1 MNRHRHQETIKT
13 GSDRARIA
21 QRSVAMARIPSSG
34 TAPWLGAALGIVIT
48 IAVGLA
54 LLPVRSDVTSAT
66 VALILVVVV
75 VGAAIVGGSPAAIV
89 TAIAAALTLNVG
101 FIKPYGTLDI
111 ADVDRG
117 TELVA
122 FLAVALLVGQLVSR
136 LVRRRTQISEAS
148 QRVRVLDERVEQ
160 LSHER
165 SQLASQATRA
175 EELEQLDVQR
185 AALLRA
191 VSHDLRTPLAS
202 IRAVATD
209 LRDDVPYDAATR
221 VELLTTVCDE
231 VDRLDRFVANLLSMS
246 RIDAGVFEP
255 DRQAV
260 DAHELV
266 ADRVKQLAP
275 LLRDVTVR
283 IDIPDGTPL
292 LDADYAQLEQV
303 LNNLLANAARHAP
316 AGSEVWIA
324 AVRDGVQLRLEVSDQ
339 GAGIREEDAD
349 RLFEPFERGAGS
361 RSSGIGL
368 AICRSIVEAN
378 GGTISVRRT
387 FGGGATFS
395 FTVPIHPSEFS

>member
-1 MNRHRHQETIKT
+1 
-13 GSDRARIA
+13 
-21 QRSVAMARIPSSG
+21 MARIPSSG
-34 TAPWLGAALGIVIT
+34 TAPWLGAALGMFTT

-54 LLPVRSDVTSAT
+54 LLPVRSDITSAT

-165 SQLASQATRA
+165 SELASQATRA

-283 IDIPDGTPL
+283 FDIPDGTPL

-324 AVRDGVQLRLEVSDQ
+324 AVRDGAQLRLEVSDQ
-339 GAGIREEDAD
+339 GAGIRDEDAD
-349 RLFEPFERGAGS
+349 RIFAPFERGAGS

-368 AICRSIVEAN
+368 AICRSIVEAH

-395 FTVPIHPSEFS
+395 FTVPIHKSELP

>member
-1 MNRHRHQETIKT
+1 
-13 GSDRARIA
+13 
-21 QRSVAMARIPSSG
+21 MARIPSSG
-34 TAPWLGAALGIVIT
+34 TAPWLGAALGVVTT

-89 TAIAAALTLNVG
+89 TAIAAALTLNIG

-117 TELVA
+117 TELLA

-148 QRVRVLDERVEQ
+148 QRVRALDERVEQ

-165 SQLASQATRA
+165 SQLARQATRA

-283 IDIPDGTPL
+283 IDIPDDTPL

-316 AGSEVWIA
+316 PGSEVWIA
-324 AVRDGVQLRLEVSDQ
+324 AVRDGAQLRLEVSDQ

-349 RLFEPFERGAGS
+349 RLFEPFQRGAGS

-368 AICRSIVEAN
+368 AICRSIVEAH

>member
-1 MNRHRHQETIKT
+1 
-13 GSDRARIA
+13 
-21 QRSVAMARIPSSG
+21 MARIPSSG
-34 TAPWLGAALGIVIT
+34 TAPWLGAALGIATSMV
-48 IAVGLA
+48 VGLA
-54 LLPVRSDVTSAT
+54 LLPARGDVTSAT

-75 VGAAIVGGSPAAIV
+75 VGAAIVGGSPAAIA
-89 TAIAAALTLNVG
+89 TALAAALTLNFG
-101 FIKPYGTLDI
+101 FIRPYGTLDI

-117 TELVA
+117 TELAA

-136 LVRRRTQISEAS
+136 LVRRRTQVSEAS
-148 QRVRVLDERVEQ
+148 QRVRALDEQVEQ

-165 SQLASQATRA
+165 SQLARQATRA
-175 EELEQLDVQR
+175 EELEQIDVQR

-202 IRAVATD
+202 IRAIATD
-209 LRDDVPYDAATR
+209 LRDDVPYDAETR

-260 DAHELV
+260 DSNELV

-283 IDIPDGTPL
+283 VDIPEDTPL

-303 LNNLLANAARHAP
+303 MNNLLANAARHAP
-316 AGSEVWIA
+316 TGSEIWIA
-324 AVRDGVQLRLEVSDQ
+324 VIRADPFVRVEVSDQ
-339 GAGIREEDAD
+339 GAGIRDEDAD
-349 RLFEPFERGAGS
+349 RIFEPFARGAGS

-368 AICRSIVEAN
+368 AICQSIVEAH
-378 GGTISVRRT
+378 GGTITVRRT

-395 FTVPIHPSEFS
+395 FAVPIHPSESR

>member
-1 MNRHRHQETIKT
+1 
-13 GSDRARIA
+13 
-21 QRSVAMARIPSSG
+21 MARIPSSG
-34 TAPWLGAALGIVIT
+34 TAPWLGAVLGIATSAAIG
-48 IAVGLA
+48 IA
-54 LLPVRSDVTSAT
+54 LLPVGHDVTSAT

-75 VGAAIVGGSPAAIV
+75 VGAAIVGGSPAAIA
-89 TAIAAALTLNVG
+89 TAFAAALTLNFG

-117 TELVA
+117 TEFVA

-136 LVRRRTQISEAS
+136 LVRRRTQVSEAS
-148 QRVRVLDERVEQ
+148 QRVRALDERVEQ

-165 SQLASQATRA
+165 TQLARRATRA

-209 LRDDVPYDAATR
+209 LRDDVPYDAETR

-260 DAHELV
+260 DFHELV

-275 LLRDVTVR
+275 LLREVNVR
-283 IDIPDGTPL
+283 IDIPEATPL
-292 LDADYAQLEQV
+292 LDADYSQLEQV
-303 LNNLLANAARHAP
+303 LTNLVANASRYAP
-316 AGSEVWIA
+316 AGSDLWIA
-324 AVRDGVQLRLEVSDQ
+324 AIRDDPFVRLEVSDQ
-339 GAGIREEDAD
+339 GPGVRPEDAHRIFD
-349 RLFEPFERGAGS
+349 PFARGTGS
-361 RSSGIGL
+361 GSSGLGL
-368 AICRSIVEAN
+368 AICRSIVEAH

-395 FTVPIHPSEFS
+395 FTIPVHPSESP

>member
-1 MNRHRHQETIKT
+1 MH
-13 GSDRARIA
+13 
-21 QRSVAMARIPSSG
+21 RIPSSG
-34 TAPWLGAALGIVIT
+34 TAPWLGAVVGIVT
-48 IAVGLA
+48 SATVGVA
-54 LLPVRSDVTSAT
+54 LLPFRHGVTSAT
-66 VALILVVVV
+66 VALVLVVVV
-75 VGAAIVGGSPAAIV
+75 VGAAIVGGAAAAIV
-89 TAIAAALTLNVG
+89 TALAAALTLNFG

-117 TELVA
+117 TEFVA

-136 LVRRRTQISEAS
+136 LVRRRTQVSEAS
-148 QRVRVLDERVEQ
+148 QRVLALDQRVEQ

-165 SQLASQATRA
+165 TQLARKATRA

-202 IRAVATD
+202 IRAIATD
-209 LRDDVPYDAATR
+209 LRDDVPYDAETR

-260 DAHELV
+260 DFRELV

-275 LLRDVTVR
+275 LLREVNVR
-283 IDIPDGTPL
+283 IDVPDDTPL
-292 LDADYAQLEQV
+292 LNADYPQLEQV

-316 AGSEVWIA
+316 DRSDIWIA
-324 AVRDGVQLRLEVSDQ
+324 AIRDDPFLRLEVSDQ
-339 GAGIREEDAD
+339 GAGVQDGEVERI
-349 RLFEPFERGAGS
+349 FEPFVRGSGS

-368 AICRSIVEAN
+368 AICQSIVAAH

-387 FGGGATFS
+387 FGGGATFF
-395 FTVPIHPSEFS
+395 FTIPVHPSESP

>member
-1 MNRHRHQETIKT
+1 
-13 GSDRARIA
+13 
-21 QRSVAMARIPSSG
+21 MARIPSSG